1 MAAAAGHYYGDGGRA
16 TKRQKTDSDGMATVL
31 SFDSVYCI
39 FHACGTSLSFSPR
52 ETRFFFHSIRD
63 AKLACSQRKFVCLV
77 MRNNHA
83 IAENMISTS
92 YKMRYI
98 IHSI

>member
-39 FHACGTSLSFSPR
+39 FHACGARLSFSLVKR
-52 ETRFFFHSIRD
+52 VFSSFNTR
-63 AKLACSQRKFVCLV
+63 C
-77 MRNNHA
+77 
-83 IAENMISTS
+83 
-92 YKMRYI
+92 
-98 IHSI
+98 